1 MGFIYTTDMIFSDD
15 AILLSF
21 FTRYEGEEDEL
32 KEAIVKYSRGG
43 VMESNRP
50 AGIQAVKGGDT
61 DEMDM
66 VINNTLYNNMNRQ
79 VQLTVH

>member
-1 MGFIYTTDMIFSDD
+1 MIFSDD

-21 FTRYEGEEDEL
+21 FSRYEGEEEEL

-50 AGIQAVKGGDT
+50 AGIEAVKGMEGDET
-61 DEMDM
+61 DM
-66 VINNTLYNNMNRQ
+66 VTLRY
-79 VQLTVH
+79 